1 MIADIIAIL
10 SGQQTAL
17 DWQIMN
23 LGTCRLRSGIQ
34 YFLKRIIYFDKN
46 NVPGKKLYN
55 ALYQNIVLVRLNETK
70 QTAGMSAERTIIY

>member
-34 YFLKRIIYFDKN
+34 YLLKRTIIYTN

-55 ALYQNIVLVRLNETK
+55 ALYQNIVLVRQLE
-70 QTAGMSAERTIIY
+70 